1 MILYV
6 LNAVK
11 TAFMNYLH
19 QFQITFPLTRVLHM
33 GVEVSKRLT
42 RKRCFSLGH
51 PAYRKMFK
59 AKMIN
64 RKKISKLD
72 KQLISFNSDVCFGCY
87 SITSKHNCTCSF
99 STQSFLTL
107 VLLRSRLIRF
117 GQCSCKERTVF
128 LIKNAE

>member
-11 TAFMNYLH
+11 RVLMNHLH
-19 QFQITFPLTRVLHM
+19 KFQITFPLTRVLHM

-64 RKKISKLD
+64 RKKY
-72 KQLISFNSDVCFGCY
+72 QN
-87 SITSKHNCTCSF
+87 
-99 STQSFLTL
+99 
-107 VLLRSRLIRF
+107 
-117 GQCSCKERTVF
+117 
-128 LIKNAE
+128 